1 MSEKTYLTLD
11 DLAPQAVT
19 EVRGPVGNA
28 LTAGIAILA
37 ICSIIGAIIAAT
49 IVPVVSAA
57 AAATKDASAM
67 WESFPSELPLAAAL
81 PQHTV
86 LLDKNGAE
94 FARFYTENRIDVT
107 FEQISPNFSNALV
120 ATEDARFYEH
130 SGVDVVGIARAA
142 IKNFVNDN
150 RSEGGSTITQQLVQN
165 ILISN
170 ATNDVERAVAK
181 GDTYDAK
188 AREVKYA
195 VALEKTMTKQQILA
209 AYANAVFLGNKAYGV
224 QTASRVYFNTD
235 AATLTVPQAAMLV
248 ALLKSPVA
256 YDPYVSP
263 DAALERRNMVI
274 DRMVTEKYIT
284 APEGD
289 AAKAAPIELSRGES
303 PTGCATSAYP
313 FYCDLVRE
321 ELQSNPAFGET
332 PEARQ
337 ESFRRGGVTL
347 TTALD
352 RTVADASL
360 AAATAALGP
369 DNEFGTGTATVVPGT
384 GHIAAVAQN
393 HTWARTQV
401 VYALSPA
408 QPGSVMKPL
417 TLVTALEQGMSLST
431 SYTAS
436 GPYIP
441 RGMDYPKGGF
451 TNFGKQNFG
460 AIDARTAIK
469 QSVNIY
475 FVKMIEKVGVLNVID
490 MSKRLGITT
499 IRETGDNAVGSR
511 SASFALGVSEVTPLQ
526 MANVY
531 ATFAA
536 GGVKCNPVAIIGA
549 VRTTTGE
556 VLPTPATD
564 CHQELSPQVASD
576 MAQVL
581 RGTFQGGTL
590 AGVGAVA
597 GHETGGKTGTT
608 DNSSANWTVGM
619 TSQFATAVWVGHP
632 QGGFAHPLKRVQAYG
647 RVFYNTTG
655 SAIAGR
661 IWKSIMSDIHVGVP
675 AVPFPRP

>member
-1 MSEKTYLTLD
+1 MSAKTFVALD
-11 DLAPQAVT
+11 EIAPRAVT
-19 EVRGPVGNA
+19 EVRGPATNP
-28 LTAGIAILA
+28 LTAALAILA
-37 ICSIIGAIIAAT
+37 ICSIIGAIVAAAV
-49 IVPVVSAA
+49 VPVVSTA
-57 AAATKDASAM
+57 AAATKNVSAM
-67 WESFPSELPLAAAL
+67 WEAFPTELPLAAAL

-86 LLDKNGAE
+86 LLDRAGVE
-94 FARFYTENRIDVT
+94 FGRFYTENRVDVT
-107 FEQISPNFSNALV
+107 FEQISPNFTNALV

-130 SGVDVVGIARAA
+130 AGVDVIGVARAA
-142 IKNFVNDN
+142 IKNYVNDN
-150 RSEGGSTITQQLVQN
+150 QSEGGSTITQQLVQN

-170 ATNDVERAVAK
+170 ATNDVEKAVAK
-181 GDTYDAK
+181 GDTYEAK
-188 AREVKYA
+188 AREAKYA
-195 VALEKTMTKQQILA
+195 VALEKKMSKHEILA
-209 AYANAVFLGNKAYGV
+209 AYSNAVYLGQKAYGV
-224 QTASRVYFNTD
+224 QAAARVYFSVD
-235 AATLTVPQAAMLV
+235 AAALTVPQSAMLV

-256 YDPYVSP
+256 YDPFVYP
-263 DAALERRNMVI
+263 EAALERRNLVI
-274 DRMVTEKYIT
+274 ERMATEGYLT
-284 APEGD
+284 AAERD
-289 AAKAAPIELSRGES
+289 AAIATPIELVRSAA
-303 PTGCATSAYP
+303 PTGCADSAYP

-321 ELQSNPAFGET
+321 ELMTNVAFGET
-332 PEARQ
+332 PEARA
-337 ESFRRGGVTL
+337 EAFRRGGVTL

-352 RTVADASL
+352 RRVADASL

-369 DNEFGTGTATVVPGT
+369 DNEFGTGTATVIPGT
-384 GHIAAVAQN
+384 GQIAAVGQN

-401 VYALSPA
+401 VYATSQA

-417 TLVTALEQGMSLST
+417 TLVTGLEQGMSLST
-431 SYTAS
+431 TYTAT

-499 IRETGDNAVGSR
+499 IRETGDNAIGSR
-511 SASFALGVSEVTPLQ
+511 SASFALGVSEVTPLE

-531 ATFAA
+531 ATFAS
-536 GGVKCNPVAIIGA
+536 GGIKCNPVAIIGA

-564 CHQELSPQVASD
+564 CHQELSPEVAAQMD
-576 MAQVL
+576 QVL

-608 DNSSANWTVGM
+608 DGSSANWTVGM
-619 TSQFATAVWVGHP
+619 TTQYATAVWVGHP
-632 QGGFAHPLKRVQAYG
+632 DGGVAHPLKRVQAYG
-647 RVFYNTTG
+647 RTFYNTTG

-661 IWKSIMSDIHVGVP
+661 IWKSIMADIHVGVP